1 MLKQLVGVI
10 AGLGVPGL
18 VLLVVMAASGF
29 AGAAALTTALAALG
43 GPFGM
48 LGGIA
53 ALGVLA
59 FMSKGLAEFGLDAI
73 FEAVVDQLIQ
83 SGRSI
88 DDLIDEVR
96 SMPLVPEEIKS
107 TIISMLNR
115 RRRPDDARHPSAEEV
130 RRILVSP
137 TACPVAGQA
146 IEAWEPVSGARHDL
160 LATRQIDDI
169 HAECL
174 ISGTNTFAWHITWK
188 SADRIA
194 FAPTRNLG
202 VGSTYRLEQNGT
214 EREINVEVIS
224 QVVDGC
230 WIGRSAQGEGNSEHI
245 LVIRRRS

>member
-18 VLLVVMAASGF
+18 VLLVVMSASGF

-59 FMSKGLAEFGLDAI
+59 FMAKGLAEYGLDAI

-83 SGRSI
+83 TGRSI
-88 DDLIDEVR
+88 DDIIDEVR

-107 TIISMLNR
+107 IIISKLNQ
-115 RRRPDDARHPSAEEV
+115 RRRPDYRDGTSAKEA

-137 TACPVAGQA
+137 VPCPVTGQA
-146 IEAWEPVSGARHDL
+146 IQAWEPASGARYDL
-160 LATRQIDDI
+160 LTTKRIDDT

-174 ISGTNTFAWHITWK
+174 ISGTNTFVWHVTWT

-202 VGSTYRLEQNGT
+202 IGSTYRLEQNGS
-214 EREINVEVIS
+214 RGEIKVEVTN

-230 WIGRSAQGEGNSEHI
+230 WIGRSAQAEGNSEHI
-245 LVIRRRS
+245 LVISRKM